1 MTRMTN
7 RLTGVAI
14 VILVLLSTMAALA
27 QGTGQICVR
36 SFEDRNGNGTQDPG
50 EPNLTRGVTAD
61 LQDGDGVIVASQLLE
76 NSPRASQ
83 GLLCFQNL
91 EPGQYT
97 VNVAAADYMPT
108 GASTYGT
115 SISASTIPDVF
126 EFGAQLIVADAPAD
140 EVADEDTITPEEQ
153 RTVLQRVLLAG
164 IGAAFVIG
172 VMVILGSI
180 IFFLRF
186 RNKLSRPARPAPV
199 TGTTPPVRTP
209 TTGSMRRVTDSQSM
223 PQVPASTAQDT
234 PPGGVAP
241 VNPDDD
247 TGRFRPPP
255 DADNVTQS

>member
-7 RLTGVAI
+7 RLTGVALL
-14 VILVLLSTMAALA
+14 ILLLSSMAALA

-36 SFEDRNGNGTQDPG
+36 SFEDRNANGTQDPG

-97 VNVAAADYMPT
+97 VNVAAADYVAT
-108 GASTYGT
+108 GASSYGT

-126 EFGAQLIVADAPAD
+126 EFGAQLLITEAPEAVEDDTAITAD
-140 EVADEDTITPEEQ
+140 EQ
-153 RTVLQRVLLAG
+153 RVLLQRVLLAG
-164 IGAAFVIG
+164 VGAAFVIG

-186 RNKLSRPARPAPV
+186 RNKLSRPARPMPA
-199 TGTTPPVRTP
+199 TGTTPAVRTP
-209 TTGSMRRVTDSQSM
+209 TTGSMRPVTDSQQM
-223 PQVPASTAQDT
+223 QPVPPQTAQDT
-234 PPGGVAP
+234 PPGGSAP

-247 TGRFRPPP
+247 TGRFRPPA
-255 DADNVTQS
+255 DADNDTQS